1 MTQIDPVADALV
13 GEWLSLPEVA
23 IRLDLPEELRAD
35 EWKGNRGG
43 WQFELSGLRTRAE
56 SDRSSS

>member
-1 MTQIDPVADALV
+1 MGVTVV
-13 GEWLSLPEVA
+13 ESGFTS
-23 IRLDLPEELRAD
+23 LDLPEALRAD
-35 EWKGNRGG
+35 GWKGNRGG